1 MAKIFKTNQNLVNA
15 GFNQV
20 SGETLTLGGNTLI
33 GNSATFKYTTNQ
45 QSRYTARSVVDAS
58 YVTGKTSY
66 LQTEIDALSE
76 ITGSNKNNI
85 YNITGITGSTILTLN
100 EYVIFIDSSVS
111 GITITL
117 PFTPVKG
124 QAYKI
129 KDVGGN
135 AYTNNIIIDGN
146 GNNIDGSPTAL
157 INTDYGSVELVFS
170 TLLGSGWYST
180 AFIN

>member
-33 GNSATFKYTTNQ
+33 GNSATFKYTTDQ
-45 QSRYTARSVVDAS
+45 HSRYTARSIVDAAF
-58 YVTGKTSY
+58 VTGFTSGG
-66 LQTEIDALSE
+66 
-76 ITGSNKNNI
+76 TGGDKNNI
-85 YNITGITGSTILTLN
+85 YKITGITTGVTLTLN
-100 EYVIFIDSSVS
+100 NYIILVDSTIT

-117 PFTPVKG
+117 PNSPVEG

-129 KDVGGN
+129 KDVGGF
-135 AYTNNIIIDGN
+135 ALTNNIIIDGG
-146 GNNIDGSPTAL
+146 GNTIDGASIAL
-157 INTDYGSVELVFS
+157 INTDYGAVELVFS
-170 TLLGSGWYST
+170 NSNWYSL